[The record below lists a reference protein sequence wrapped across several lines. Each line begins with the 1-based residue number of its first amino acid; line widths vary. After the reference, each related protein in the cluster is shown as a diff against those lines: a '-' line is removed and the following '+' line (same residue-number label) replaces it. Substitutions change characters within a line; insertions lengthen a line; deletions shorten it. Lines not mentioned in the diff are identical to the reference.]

1 MALLWPLF
9 ARSAL
14 ANLAT
19 VVAGAT
25 IEGVAVA
32 SVRRVGLGS
41 PSHCVGGHES
51 IGRCSGLSKLG
62 RRGLGQTLIAGTT
75 GEGADLASER
85 SVGVG
90 SASQCGGGIDR

>member
-14 ANLAT
+14 AHLAT

-32 SVRRVGLGS
+32 SVRWVGLGS
-41 PSHCVGGHES
+41 PS
-51 IGRCSGLSKLG
+51 L
-62 RRGLGQTLIAGTT
+62 
-75 GEGADLASER
+75 
-85 SVGVG
+85 
-90 SASQCGGGIDR
+90 